1 MCEYGEDHREIYKID
16 FKEKLKEEIIK
27 CLKKAG
33 NELYLVDSSLIS
45 DKTYLDVHAHERS
58 ICFRFGT
65 YLNKYIE
72 SNSFLK
78 KYDLDAEYNRDIDM
92 IKRLPGW
99 PNGCYPDLILHKRG
113 NNENNILIIECKGWW
128 SSEEAIQNDREKIM
142 QFLGTFL
149 CADHIRG
156 RTGHCLPLCAGAC
169 HAHSHYG
176 GNRSGSRARHFN

>member
-99 PNGCYPDLILHKRG
+99 TNGCYPDLILHKRG

-142 QFLGTFL
+142 QFL
-149 CADHIRG
+149 
-156 RTGHCLPLCAGAC
+156 
-169 HAHSHYG
+169 HSERYQYLFG
-176 GNRSGSRARHFN
+176 LQIIFCREGMELKWI